1 MTTNGQAPFVTIFM
15 YLRDDDPYIKENAM
29 IIEEILRQRIQGIK
43 NKDGVYVTP
52 AFPKLIYVL
61 SENNIHEDSE
71 YYYLTKLAAEC
82 TAKRIY
88 PDYISEKIMKEN
100 YDGEVFGCM
109 GCRSFL
115 SEWKDPETGEKKWE
129 GRLTTSKVKPTLND
143 VNARKSGVI
152 VFNTI
157 ANGRS
162 YIRMDM
168 QSPIIDLLAYH
179 TKHLEYAS

>member
-1 MTTNGQAPFVTIFM
+1 M
-15 YLRDDDPYIKENAM
+15 YLREGDPYIKENAM
-29 IIEEILRQRIQGIK
+29 IIEEILKQRIQGIK
-43 NKDGVYVTP
+43 NKAGVYVTP

-71 YYYLTKLAAEC
+71 YFYLTKLAAEC

-88 PDYISEKIMKEN
+88 PDYISEKVMKEN

-115 SEWKDPETGEKKWE
+115 SAWVDPKTGEKKWE
-129 GRLTTSKVKPTLND
+129 GRLTTLKVKPTLND
-143 VNARKSGVI
+143 VNARKSGVV
-152 VFNTI
+152 VFDTI

-168 QSPIIDLLAYH
+168 QFPIHDLSAYH